1 MYYYIKIQLKI
12 QHISFQL
19 THVAKLLR
27 STAQRC
33 FCKTTSQHFDVTVC
47 SLKGSITSYIHKVHN
62 EFSMCLELANAIK
75 AHAKSTDY
83 KSKCDLS
90 KQDLNTIQVRNK

>member
-1 MYYYIKIQLKI
+1 M
-12 QHISFQL
+12 QHINLQL
-19 THVAKLLR
+19 NTRLQLRR
-27 STAQRC
+27 STVQIR

-47 SLKGSITSYIHKVHN
+47 SLKGSITTYIHKVHN

-90 KQDLNTIQVRNK
+90 K